1 MLRSTAGTAAALSL
15 ALLLMGGCSRD
26 SDDNDPAAAG
36 PASVSAG
43 DPVPG
48 ASSSP
53 DSLSSPGAP
62 GSARPAPGTSDAAV
76 EPDAPR
82 EIPDNAVE
90 STVAPTQPSGRKLPQ
105 SRRAAAGWVNAK
117 VTRGGDGP
125 CYGVTTDDGKAYAV
139 YAEDAA
145 SLAKGT
151 RIRARLTPGRT
162 PVNCG
167 SGTPATVVRLLV
179 QD

>member
-15 ALLLMGGCSRD
+15 ALLLTGACSRD
-26 SDDNDPAAAG
+26 GDDNDPAAAG
-36 PASVSAG
+36 PAPVSAG

-48 ASSSP
+48 ASGLP
-53 DSLSSPGAP
+53 VSPGAP
-62 GSARPAPGTSDAAV
+62 NSTQPAPGTSDAAV
-76 EPDAPR
+76 EPDADR
-82 EIPDNAVE
+82 VIPDNAVE
-90 STVAPTQPSGRKLPQ
+90 STVEPTQPSGRKLPQ
-105 SRRAAAGWVNAK
+105 SRRAGAGWVNAK

-125 CYGVTTDDGKAYAV
+125 CYGVTTDDGKAYAL
-139 YAEDAA
+139 YAQDAEP
-145 SLAKGT
+145 LPKGT

-167 SGTPATVVRLLV
+167 SGTPATVVRLLI